1 MGNAT
6 NEKQWAAMG
15 RLRFIEQA
23 AYWRGSVNRQDL
35 MTTFGIS
42 AAQATSDLQKF
53 HELNPGALVYHLN
66 RKRYEATQEMT
77 CQLHEPRLEEAL
89 LLFLGASSATP
100 PVPILSAEMAESP
113 TVAVV
118 MLPRRDAAIKVQRQ
132 VFQAVLHGLRLRVDY
147 QTMSG
152 KPAAWRWIVPHAF
165 GHDGYRWHVRAWS
178 EEGEHWGDFVLSRIT
193 KADWPVEKAAI
204 TGAKDLDWQTWI
216 KLTLEPH
223 RGMPVERRETISA
236 DYGMKNDRLT
246 LRVRKAM
253 LNYTLA
259 HLRLPTDIGSDNEPV
274 VSIVEKKIL

>member
-1 MGNAT
+1 
-6 NEKQWAAMG
+6 
-15 RLRFIEQA
+15 LR
-23 AYWRGSVNRQDL
+23 
-35 MTTFGIS
+35 
-42 AAQATSDLQKF
+42 
-53 HELNPGALVYHLN
+53 
-66 RKRYEATQEMT
+66 
-77 CQLHEPRLEEAL
+77 
-89 LLFLGASSATP
+89 
-100 PVPILSAEMAESP
+100 
-113 TVAVV
+113 AVF
-118 MLPRRDAAIKVQRQ
+118 R
-132 VFQAVLHGLRLRVDY
+132 AVLHGLRLRVKY

-152 KPAAWRWIVPHAF
+152 KPVAWRWIMPHAL

-204 TGAKDLDWQTWI
+204 TGTKDLDWQTWI

-274 VSIVEKKIL
+274 VSIVEKKTL